1 MRLARWMLYAR
12 LLTGSLNESRIDQ
25 KGKKKEKD
33 AFLPWVSDLR
43 SWKFSFSYSVCALGG
58 FAPDEYAVSK
68 YKCAVFEFA
77 VFKYKCAVFKCAVFK
92 CEYAV
97 FGCAVFEFAVSDSQV
112 PSIKYMELT
121 YSGTRPSPE
130 ALVIGPTSP
139 NPHIRAWDLRIQP
152 CDCPVC
158 RFRIITAV

>member
-1 MRLARWMLYAR
+1 MKCA
-12 LLTGSLNESRIDQ
+12 
-25 KGKKKEKD
+25 
-33 AFLPWVSDLR
+33 VSE
-43 SWKFSFSYSVCALGG
+43 C
-58 FAPDEYAVSK
+58 AVSK
-68 YKCAVFEFA
+68 CGYAVFRCEYAVFEFA
-77 VFKYKCAVFKCAVFK
+77 VSEYECAVSEYEFAVFK
-92 CEYAV
+92 
-97 FGCAVFEFAVSDSQV
+97 CAVFEFAVSDSQV

-139 NPHIRAWDLRIQP
+139 NPHICAWDLGIQP